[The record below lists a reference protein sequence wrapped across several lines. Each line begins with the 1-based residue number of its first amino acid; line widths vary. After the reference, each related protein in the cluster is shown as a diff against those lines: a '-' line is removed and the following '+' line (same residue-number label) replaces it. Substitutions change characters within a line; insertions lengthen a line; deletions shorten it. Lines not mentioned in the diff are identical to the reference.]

1 MYKRQATIYGLY
13 AVPVNSVQPSTEET
27 TEETTEEV
35 KPDIIPGDVNEDK
48 RVNVFDSVALRR
60 MLLNNL
66 SHPVPMVVLPPSPS
80 PADTNGNGTIE
91 INDFTPQYVL
101 LQYGRARRTLYLD
114 PVQDLII
121 SFDFKATSYSS
132 GKRSRIS

>member
-1 MYKRQATIYGLY
+1 MYVSAHAGDATIYGLY

-91 INDFTPQYVL
+91 IADLVL
-101 LQYGRARRTLYLD
+101 LNQWLVGMDVKLTTYV
-114 PVQDLII
+114 PE
-121 SFDFKATSYSS
+121 
-132 GKRSRIS
+132 

>member
-1 MYKRQATIYGLY
+1 MPVMQQFMDCRLF
-13 AVPVNSVQPSTEET
+13 PVNSVQPSTEET

-66 SHPVPMVVLPPSPS
+66 IHPVPMVVLSTFS
-80 PADTNGNGTIE
+80 
-91 INDFTPQYVL
+91 
-101 LQYGRARRTLYLD
+101 
-114 PVQDLII
+114 
-121 SFDFKATSYSS
+121 KSS
-132 GKRSRIS
+132 